1 MVSCSVV
8 SVRGHHPRFI
18 QSAEVSSFALKR
30 TMFQTTTNFR
40 IDRKAL
46 VGRFAPGLSQL
57 LEYRRE
63 WLQDDLIAG
72 ISVAA
77 VAVPTAIA
85 YAQLIGFDP
94 IVGLYAAIL
103 PLVAYALFGTSRQL
117 IVNPDAAT
125 CAVFAA
131 SVLPLA
137 AGDHHA
143 LRVLSVALAVLTG
156 LVCIAAGLLKLG
168 FVADFLGKPIL
179 VGYLNGVAISIFL
192 GQIGKVFGFPMHSRG
207 IVPRLIELAGK
218 LPHTH
223 VPTLSI
229 GLTTLLVILA
239 GKRWWPRAPVPLLAM
254 LMAGVLVYGLDLDAA
269 EVSVVGLLPSGLP
282 ALTIPEF
289 DSDLLKPLLG
299 GALGVALV
307 SFSSGM
313 VTARSFAARNHY
325 EVDVDQEFIALGACQ
340 LASGVSQGFAVAG
353 ADSRTAVN
361 DAMGGKTQM
370 VGIVAAVSMVAVLL
384 FLTEPLRYLP
394 VAALGAVLIVAAIGL
409 FDVDALRTMWRVNR
423 GEGILSVATTF
434 GVIWLDLLH
443 GILMAVVAAL
453 LLLVKRA
460 SRPPDA
466 ILGRVPGMRG
476 WHARAHHEDAVTH
489 PGLLV
494 YRFGASIVFF
504 NAGYFKN
511 RVMELIRA
519 HPDVQWFVVDG
530 STINLVDVTGAEMLG
545 SLTKELAARGIRFGL
560 ANACREVCTTL
571 ERAGV
576 LEHTGQE
583 FMFQTLNSA
592 SDAFHSRT
600 NA

>member
-1 MVSCSVV
+1 M
-8 SVRGHHPRFI
+8 
-18 QSAEVSSFALKR
+18 L
-30 TMFQTTTNFR
+30 QTATNPWT
-40 IDRKAL
+40 DRKAL
-46 VGRFAPGLSQL
+46 IGRFAPGLSQFL
-57 LEYRRE
+57 HYRRE
-63 WLQDDLIAG
+63 WLRDDVVAG

-137 AGDHHA
+137 AGDHQA
-143 LRVLSVALAVLTG
+143 LRSLSIALAVLTG
-156 LVCIAAGLLKLG
+156 LVCIAAGLFKLG

-192 GQIGKVFGFPMHSRG
+192 GQLGKVFGFSMHSRG
-207 IVPRLIELAGK
+207 IVPRFIELAEK

-223 VPTLSI
+223 LPTLTV
-229 GLTTLLVILA
+229 GLTTLAVILA
-239 GKRWWPRAPVPLLAM
+239 GKHWWPRAPAPLLAM
-254 LMAGVLVYGLDLDAA
+254 LVAGALVYGLDLEAGG
-269 EVSVVGLLPSGLP
+269 VSVVGLLPSGLP
-282 ALTIPEF
+282 GLTFPEF
-289 DSDLLKPLLG
+289 DPELLKPLLG

-340 LASGVSQGFAVAG
+340 IASGLSQGFAVAG

-361 DAMGGKTQM
+361 DDMGGKTQM
-370 VGIVAAVSMVAVLL
+370 VGVIAAVTMVAVL
-384 FLTEPLRYLP
+384 FFTEPLRYLP

-409 FDVDALRTMWRVNR
+409 FDVRALQNMWRVNR
-423 GEGILSVATTF
+423 AECALSVVTTF
-434 GVIWLDLLH
+434 GVIWLDLLQ

-453 LLLVKRA
+453 LLLIKRA

-466 ILGRVPGMRG
+466 ILGRVPGMKG
-476 WHARAHHEDAVTH
+476 WHAQAHHEDAVTH

-494 YRFGASIVFF
+494 YRFGSAIVFF

-511 RVMELIRA
+511 RVMELVGA
-519 HPDVQWFVVDG
+519 HPDVRWLIVDG
-530 STINLVDVTGAEMLG
+530 STINLVDVTGAEMLE
-545 SLTKELAARGIRFGL
+545 SLTKELAARSIRFGL
-560 ANACREVCTTL
+560 ANARREVRTTL

-576 LEHTGQE
+576 LKHIGPE
-583 FMFQTLNSA
+583 FMFPTLNSA
-592 SDAFHSRT
+592 SDAFHSRI

>member
-1 MVSCSVV
+1 MCK
-8 SVRGHHPRFI
+8 
-18 QSAEVSSFALKR
+18 SAKTRWTDRAL
-30 TMFQTTTNFR
+30 
-40 IDRKAL
+40 I
-46 VGRFAPGLSQL
+46 GRFAPGLSPL
-57 LEYRRE
+57 LNYRRE
-63 WLQDDLIAG
+63 WLRDDVVAG

-131 SVLPLA
+131 AVLPLA
-137 AGDHHA
+137 AGGHQE
-143 LRVLSVALAVLTG
+143 LRAMSVALAVLTG
-156 LVCIAAGLLKLG
+156 LVCMAAGLLRLG

-192 GQIGKVFGFPMHSRG
+192 GQIGKVFGFSMHSRG
-207 IVPRLIELAGK
+207 IVPRLIELIGK
-218 LPHTH
+218 LPQTH
-223 VPTLSI
+223 LPTLSV
-229 GLTTLLVILA
+229 GLITLTVILA
-239 GKRWWPRAPVPLLAM
+239 GKHWWPRAPAPLLAM
-254 LMAGVLVYGLDLDAA
+254 LVGGTLVYGLGLEASG
-269 EVSVVGLLPSGLP
+269 VTVVGLLPSGLP
-282 ALTIPEF
+282 GVTFPEL
-289 DSDLLKPLLG
+289 DPELLKPLLG

-313 VTARSFAARNHY
+313 VTARSFAARNRY

-340 LASGVSQGFAVAG
+340 IASGLSQGFAVAG

-370 VGIVAAVSMVAVLL
+370 VGIIAAVTMVAVLL

-409 FDVDALRTMWRVNR
+409 FDATALQSMWRVNR
-423 GEGILSVATTF
+423 AEGGLSLLTTL

-443 GILMAVVAAL
+443 GILLAVVTAL
-453 LLLVKRA
+453 LLLIQRA

-466 ILGRVPGMRG
+466 ILGRVPGVKG
-476 WHARAHHEDAVTH
+476 WHAQADHEDAATH

-504 NAGYFKN
+504 NAGYFKK
-511 RVMELIRA
+511 RVTELIGA
-519 HPDVQWFVVDG
+519 HPDVKWLILDG
-530 STINLVDVTGAEMLG
+530 STINLVDVTGAEMLD
-545 SLTKELAARGIRFGL
+545 SLTQELSANGVRFGL
-560 ANACREVCTTL
+560 ANVRREVRTIL

-576 LEHTGQE
+576 LKRIGADWVFE
-583 FMFQTLNSA
+583 TLNSA
-592 SDAFHSRT
+592 SDAFHAR
-600 NA
+600 NEV